1 MQARLLTTAP
11 EKAEADALILPI
23 FEGQMVLPSEAVALD
38 KKLKGAIAQ
47 LLKEREFRG
56 KFMELV
62 PVNNLTTLPSKWTVL
77 IGVGKPEH
85 LDMVRL
91 RNALQAAG
99 RILRKR
105 GHRRVA
111 VVLPKAVAATA
122 GAADV
127 ARAVTEGIGLS
138 NFDVGSLK
146 TRHEHALTHIDALS
160 IIGLDGD
167 TAASAAMKDAIV
179 LTEATNRIREWVNAP
194 ANAFTPAVF
203 VDKVREAVKGTG
215 LDLKVLEV
223 ADMRRLKMGAL
234 LAVARGSEE
243 PAKMIVLRYNASNA
257 RIAPKRGSRGA
268 AGPGRR
274 GGPMLALVGK
284 GITFDS
290 GGISIKPAQ
299 NMEMMKSDMGG
310 GAAVVGAM
318 LAIAE
323 LKPRIDVI
331 GVVPTTENMPS
342 GKAIKPGDVVT
353 GSGGKTIE
361 IINTDAEGRLILSDG
376 ITYAVKEGAT
386 HIVDIAT
393 LTGSIMRTLGP
404 LAIGA
409 FGNDPT
415 LMDLVRRAADL
426 AGERV
431 WELPTW
437 ADYDGLID
445 SEIADIK
452 NSTVPWAG
460 ATTAALFLREF
471 VEGRPW
477 VHLDIAGSAW
487 QAASELKTVPKGPTG
502 SGVRVMA
509 QLARLLAES

>member
-11 EKAEADALILPI
+11 EKAEADAVILPI
-23 FEGQMVLPSEAVALD
+23 FEGQSKLPPEAVTLD
-38 KKLKGAIAQ
+38 KKLKGAITQ
-47 LLKEREFRG
+47 LLADREFRG

-62 PVNNLTTLPSKWTVL
+62 PVHNLNTLPSKWTVL
-77 IGVGKPEH
+77 AGVGKPEE

-99 RILRKR
+99 RVLRKR

-111 VVLPKAVAATA
+111 VILPKGVAARGSAT
-122 GAADV
+122 DV

-146 TRHEHALTHIDALS
+146 TRHEDAVTQISALS
-160 IIGLDGD
+160 IVGLDGD
-167 TAASAAMKDAIV
+167 KAASAAVKDAIV
-179 LTEATNRIREWVNAP
+179 LADATNRIREWVNAP
-194 ANAFTPAVF
+194 ANAFTPTVF
-203 VDKVREAVKGTG
+203 VEKVKEAVKGTG

-223 ADMRRLKMGAL
+223 DDMRRLKMGAL
-234 LAVARGSEE
+234 LAVARGSDE
-243 PAKMIVLRYNASNA
+243 PAKMIVLRYS
-257 RIAPKRGSRGA
+257 G
-268 AGPGRR
+268 GRK

-323 LKPRIDVI
+323 LEPKINVI

-342 GKAIKPGDVVT
+342 GHAIKPGDVVT

-376 ITYAVKEGAT
+376 LTYAVKEGAT

-393 LTGSIMRTLGP
+393 LTGSIARTLGP

-409 FGNDPT
+409 FGNNPA

-426 AGERV
+426 AGERL
-431 WELPTW
+431 WELPLW
-437 ADYDGLID
+437 AEYNGLMD
-445 SEIADIK
+445 SQIADLK
-452 NSTVPWAG
+452 NASVPWAG
-460 ATTAALFLREF
+460 ATTAAIFLREF
-471 VEGRPW
+471 VDGKPW

-487 QAASELKTVPKGPTG
+487 QDSPELKSVPSGPTG

-509 QLARLLAES
+509 HLAELLAEH

>member
-23 FEGQMVLPSEAVALD
+23 FEGQSKLPPEAAALD
-38 KKLKGAIAQ
+38 KKLKGVIAQ
-47 LLKEREFRG
+47 LIADREFRG

-62 PVNNLTTLPSKWTVL
+62 PVHNLNAVPSKWTVL
-77 IGVGKPEH
+77 VGVGKSED

-99 RILRKR
+99 RVLRKR

-111 VVLPKAVAATA
+111 VILPKDVAARASTA
-122 GAADV
+122 DL

-138 NFDVGSLK
+138 NFDMGSLK
-146 TRHEHALTHIDALS
+146 TRHEHAVTQISALS
-160 IIGLDGD
+160 IVGLDGD
-167 TAASAAMKDAIV
+167 KTASAAVKDAIV
-179 LTEATNRIREWVNAP
+179 LADATNRIREWVNAP
-194 ANAFTPAVF
+194 ANAFTPTVF
-203 VDKVREAVKGTG
+203 VEKVKEAVKGTG

-223 ADMRRLKMGAL
+223 EDMRRLKMGAL
-234 LAVARGSEE
+234 LAVARGSDE
-243 PAKMIVLRYNASNA
+243 PAKMIVLRYT
-257 RIAPKRGSRGA
+257 G
-268 AGPGRR
+268 GRK

-290 GGISIKPAQ
+290 GGISLKPAQ

-318 LAIAE
+318 LAIAALE
-323 LKPRIDVI
+323 PTINVI

-342 GKAIKPGDVVT
+342 GHAIKPGDVVT

-376 ITYAVKEGAT
+376 LTYAVKEGAT

-404 LAIGA
+404 VAMGA

-415 LMDLVRRAADL
+415 LMDQVRRAADL
-426 AGERV
+426 AGERL
-431 WELPTW
+431 WELPLW
-437 ADYDGLID
+437 ADYDGLMD
-445 SEIADIK
+445 SQIADLK
-452 NSTVPWAG
+452 NVSVPWAG
-460 ATTAALFLREF
+460 ATTAAIFLREF
-471 VEGRPW
+471 VDGKPW

-487 QAASELKTVPKGPTG
+487 QDAPELKTVPSGPTG

-509 QLARLLAES
+509 HLAQLLAER

>member
-1 MQARLLTTAP
+1 MQARLLSTAP
-11 EKAEADALILPI
+11 EKVEADAVILPI
-23 FEGQMVLPSEAVALD
+23 FEGQSKLPPEATALD
-38 KKLKGAIAQ
+38 KKLKGAISQ
-47 LLKEREFRG
+47 LLIDHEFRG
-56 KFMELV
+56 KFMELL
-62 PVNNLTTLPSKWTVL
+62 PVHNLGNVSSKWTALVGL
-77 IGVGKPEH
+77 GKPEE
-85 LDMVRL
+85 LDLVRL

-99 RILRKR
+99 RVLRKR
-105 GHRRVA
+105 GHRRLA
-111 VVLPKAVAATA
+111 VILPKAVAVTA
-122 GAADV
+122 GAADM
-127 ARAVTEGIGLS
+127 ARAATEGIALS
-138 NFDVGSLK
+138 NFDTGSLK
-146 TRHEHALTHIDALS
+146 TRQEQAVTQIDALS
-160 IIGLDGD
+160 IIGLDGEK
-167 TAASAAMKDAIV
+167 SAAAAVRDGLV
-179 LTEATNRIREWVNAP
+179 LAEATNRIRGWVNAP
-194 ANAFTPAVF
+194 ANAFTPTVF
-203 VDKVREAVKGTG
+203 AEKVKQAVKGSG
-215 LDLKVLEV
+215 LDLKVLEMD
-223 ADMRRLKMGAL
+223 DMRRLKMGAL
-234 LAVARGSEE
+234 LAVARGSDE
-243 PAKMIVLRYNASNA
+243 PAKMIVLRYSGG
-257 RIAPKRGSRGA
+257 PK
-268 AGPGRR
+268 

-323 LKPRIDVI
+323 LKPKTNVI
-331 GVVPTTENMPS
+331 GIVPTTENMPS

-376 ITYAVKEGAT
+376 ITYAVNEGAT

-393 LTGSIMRTLGP
+393 LTGSIARTLGP

-409 FGNDPT
+409 FGNHPA
-415 LMDLVRRAADL
+415 LMDLVRRSADL
-426 AGERV
+426 AGERL

-452 NSTVPWAG
+452 NATVPWAG

-471 VEGRPW
+471 VDGRPW

-487 QAASELKTVPKGPTG
+487 QDASELKTVPKGPTG

-509 QLARLLAES
+509 HLAQLLADR

>member
-23 FEGQMVLPSEAVALD
+23 FEGQAKVPSEAVALD

-47 LLKEREFRG
+47 LLADREFRG

-62 PVNNLTTLPSKWTVL
+62 PVHNLGTVPSKWTVL
-77 IGVGKPEH
+77 VGVGKSAN

-99 RILRKR
+99 RVLRKR
-105 GHRRVA
+105 GHRRITVI
-111 VVLPKAVAATA
+111 LPKDVAARA
-122 GAADV
+122 SAADV

-146 TRHEHALTHIDALS
+146 TRHEHAVTQLSTLS
-160 IIGLDGD
+160 IVGLDGD
-167 TAASAAMKDAIV
+167 KAASTAVKDGLV
-179 LTEATNRIREWVNAP
+179 LADATNRIREWVNAP
-194 ANAFTPAVF
+194 ANTFTPTVF
-203 VDKVREAVKGTG
+203 VEKVKEAVKGTG

-223 ADMRRLKMGAL
+223 DDMRRLKMGAL
-234 LAVARGSEE
+234 LAVARGSDE
-243 PAKMIVLRYNASNA
+243 PAKMIVLRYTN
-257 RIAPKRGSRGA
+257 
-268 AGPGRR
+268 GRK
-274 GGPMLALVGK
+274 GGPVLALVGK

-299 NMEMMKSDMGG
+299 NMEKMKSDMGG

-323 LKPRIDVI
+323 LEPKINVI
-331 GVVPTTENMPS
+331 GIVPTTENMPS
-342 GKAIKPGDVVT
+342 GHAIKPGDVVT

-376 ITYAVKEGAT
+376 LTYAVKEGAT

-393 LTGSIMRTLGP
+393 LTGSISRTLGP
-404 LAIGA
+404 LGMGA
-409 FGNDPT
+409 FGNDSK
-415 LMDLVRRAADL
+415 LMDLVRHAADL
-426 AGERV
+426 AGERL
-431 WELPTW
+431 WELPLW
-437 ADYDGLID
+437 AEYNGLMD
-445 SEIADIK
+445 SQIADLK
-452 NSTVPWAG
+452 NSSVPWAG
-460 ATTAALFLREF
+460 ATTAAIFLREF
-471 VEGRPW
+471 VEGKPW

-487 QAASELKTVPKGPTG
+487 QDAPELKGVPLGPTG

-509 QLARLLAES
+509 HLAELLAER

>member
-1 MQARLLTTAP
+1 MQARLVNTAP
-11 EKAEADALILPI
+11 DRVTADALILPV
-23 FEGQMVLPSEAVALD
+23 FEGEKAVPTEAAALD
-38 KKLKGAIAQ
+38 RKLKGTIAE
-47 LLKEREFRG
+47 LLSGDGFKG

-62 PVNNLTTLPSKWTVL
+62 PVHNLTNVPSRWTVL
-77 IGVGKPEH
+77 VGVGKREH

-91 RNALQAAG
+91 RNVLQAAS
-99 RILRKR
+99 RSLRKR
-105 GHRRVA
+105 GNRTIA
-111 VVLPKAVAATA
+111 VVVPNGVARRGT
-122 GAADV
+122 GADV
-127 ARAVTEGIGLS
+127 ARAVTEGIGLG
-138 NFDVGSLK
+138 NFEAASLRTK
-146 TRHEHALTHIDALS
+146 PDGTAGRINELEILGLNEEKATVAAVKEAVALS
-160 IIGLDGD
+160 
-167 TAASAAMKDAIV
+167 
-179 LTEATNRIREWVNAP
+179 EATNRIREWVNLP
-194 ANAFTPAVF
+194 ANSFTPTVF
-203 VDKVREAVKGTG
+203 TEKVKEASKGTG
-215 LDLKVLEV
+215 LDLKILEMD
-223 ADMRRLKMGAL
+223 DMRRLKMGAL

-243 PAKMIVLRYNASNA
+243 PAKMIVLRYSGG
-257 RIAPKRGSRGA
+257 KK
-268 AGPGRR
+268 
-274 GGPMLALVGK
+274 GGPLLALVGK

-323 LKPRIDVI
+323 LKPKVNVI
-331 GVVPTTENMPS
+331 AVVPTTENMPS

-386 HIVDIAT
+386 HIIDIAT
-393 LTGSIMRTLGP
+393 LTGSISRTLGP
-404 LAIGA
+404 VAIGA
-409 FGNDPT
+409 FSNDPP
-415 LMDLVRRAADL
+415 LMELVREAGDL

-437 ADYDGLID
+437 ADYDGLIE

-487 QAASELKTVPKGPTG
+487 QEASELKTIPKGPTG
-502 SGVRVMA
+502 SGVRLMAHLA
-509 QLARLLAES
+509 QLLANR

>member
-1 MQARLLTTAP
+1 MQARLVNTSP
-11 EKAEADALILPI
+11 EKVEVDALIIPV
-23 FEGQMVLPSEAVALD
+23 FEGEKTVPAEAAALD
-38 KKLKGAIAQ
+38 KKLKGTIGE
-47 LLKEREFRG
+47 LLKGDGFKG

-62 PVNNLTTLPSKWTVL
+62 PVHNLTNAPSRWTVL
-77 IGVGKPEH
+77 AGVGKREH
-85 LDMVRL
+85 LDLVRL
-91 RNALQAAG
+91 RNVLQAAS
-99 RILRKR
+99 RTLRKR
-105 GHRRVA
+105 GNRSIA
-111 VVLPKAVAATA
+111 VVLPRAVV
-122 GAADV
+122 GEGSGADV
-127 ARAVTEGIGLS
+127 ARAVTEGIGLG
-138 NFDVGSLK
+138 NFEAASLR
-146 TRHEHALTHIDALS
+146 TRPDGTAGRINALE
-160 IIGLDGD
+160 IIGLNGD
-167 TAASAAMKDAIV
+167 KGAASAVRDA
-179 LTEATNRIREWVNAP
+179 LALSEATNRVREWVNLP
-194 ANAFTPAVF
+194 ANAFTPTVF
-203 VDKVREAVKGTG
+203 TEKVKEAIKGSG
-215 LDLKVLEV
+215 LDLKILEQD
-223 ADMRRLKMGAL
+223 DMRRLKMGAL

-243 PAKMIVLRYNASNA
+243 PAKMIVLRY
-257 RIAPKRGSRGA
+257 RGTK
-268 AGPGRR
+268 
-274 GGPMLALVGK
+274 GGPLLALVGK

-310 GAAVVGAM
+310 GAAVIGAM

-323 LKPRIDVI
+323 LKPKVNVI
-331 GVVPTTENMPS
+331 AVVPTTENMPS

-376 ITYAVKEGAT
+376 ITYALNEGAT

-393 LTGSIMRTLGP
+393 LTGSIGRTLGP

-409 FGNDPT
+409 FSNNPP
-415 LMDLVRRAADL
+415 LMNLVREAADL

-487 QAASELKTVPKGPTG
+487 QDASELKTVPKGPTG
-502 SGVRVMA
+502 SGVRLMAHLA
-509 QLARLLAES
+509 QLLANR

>member
-1 MQARLLTTAP
+1 MQARLLTTTA
-11 EKAEADALILPI
+11 EKTEADAILLPI
-23 FEGQMVLPSEAVALD
+23 VEGQSTVPPEAQALD

-47 LLKEREFRG
+47 LLKDREFRG
-56 KFMELV
+56 KFMELM
-62 PVNNLTTLPSKWTVL
+62 PVHNLNNLPSKWTVL
-77 IGVGKPEH
+77 VGLGKLEQ

-99 RILRKR
+99 RTMRKR
-105 GHRRVA
+105 GNRRIA
-111 VVLPKAVAATA
+111 IVLPKPVMARAS
-122 GAADV
+122 AADL
-127 ARAVTEGIGLS
+127 ARAATEGIGLS
-138 NFDVGSLK
+138 NFDIGSLK
-146 TRHEHALTHIDALS
+146 TRHEHAVTPIDSLS
-160 IIGLDGD
+160 IIGLDED
-167 TAASAAMKDAIV
+167 KAASAAVQDAIA
-179 LTEATNRIREWVNAP
+179 LTDATNRIREWVNAP
-194 ANAFTPAVF
+194 ANAFTPTVF
-203 VDKVREAVKGTG
+203 VDKVKEAVKGTG

-223 ADMRRLKMGAL
+223 DDMRRLKMGAL
-234 LAVARGSEE
+234 LAVARGSDE
-243 PAKMIVLRYNASNA
+243 PAKMMVLRYT
-257 RIAPKRGSRGA
+257 G
-268 AGPGRR
+268 GRK
-274 GGPMLALVGK
+274 GGPLLALVGK

-318 LAIAE
+318 LAIAA
-323 LKPRIDVI
+323 LKPKINVI

-353 GSGGKTIE
+353 GSGGRTIE

-404 LAIGA
+404 VAIGA
-409 FGNDPT
+409 FGNDPK

-487 QAASELKTVPKGPTG
+487 QDASELKTVPKGPTG

-509 QLARLLAES
+509 QLAGLLAES

>member
-23 FEGQMVLPSEAVALD
+23 FEGQAKLPPEAVALD

-47 LLKEREFRG
+47 LLTDQEFRG
-56 KFMELV
+56 RFMELV
-62 PVNNLTTLPSKWTVL
+62 PVHNLGNAPSKWTVL
-77 IGVGKPEH
+77 VGLGKPAE
-85 LDMVRL
+85 LDLVRL
-91 RNALQAAG
+91 RNVLQAAG
-99 RILRKR
+99 RVLRKR

-111 VVLPKAVAATA
+111 VILPKAVADTA
-122 GAADV
+122 GGDDM
-127 ARAVTEGIGLS
+127 ARAATEGIALS
-138 NFDVGSLK
+138 NFDTGSLK
-146 TRHEHALTHIDALS
+146 TRHEQAVTQIDALS

-167 TAASAAMKDAIV
+167 KSAAAAMKDGLV
-179 LTEATNRIREWVNAP
+179 LAEATNRIRGWVNAP
-194 ANAFTPAVF
+194 ANAFTPTVF
-203 VDKVREAVKGTG
+203 VEKVKDAVKGTG

-223 ADMRRLKMGAL
+223 DDMRRLKMGAL
-234 LAVARGSEE
+234 LAVARGSDE
-243 PAKMIVLRYNASNA
+243 PAKMIVLRYS
-257 RIAPKRGSRGA
+257 
-268 AGPGRR
+268 AGRK

-318 LAIAE
+318 LAIGE
-323 LKPRIDVI
+323 LKPKINVI
-331 GVVPTTENMPS
+331 GIVPTTENMPS

-376 ITYAVKEGAT
+376 ITYAVNEGAT

-393 LTGSIMRTLGP
+393 LTGSIARTLGP

-409 FGNDPT
+409 FGNNPP
-415 LMDLVRRAADL
+415 LMDLVRRSADL
-426 AGERV
+426 AGERL

-452 NSTVPWAG
+452 NATVPWAG

-471 VEGRPW
+471 VDGRPW

-487 QAASELKTVPKGPTG
+487 QDASELKTVPKGPTG
-502 SGVRVMA
+502 SGVRVLAHLA
-509 QLARLLAES
+509 QLLADR

>member
-1 MQARLLTTAP
+1 MQARLLTAAP

-23 FEGQMVLPSEAVALD
+23 FEGQSKVPPEAVALD

-47 LLKEREFRG
+47 LLTDKEFRG
-56 KFMELV
+56 RFMELV
-62 PVNNLTTLPSKWTVL
+62 PVHNLGNAPSKWTVL
-77 IGVGKPEH
+77 VGLGKPAE
-85 LDMVRL
+85 LDLVRL

-99 RILRKR
+99 RVLRKR

-111 VVLPKAVAATA
+111 VLLPKGVADTA
-122 GAADV
+122 GAADM
-127 ARAVTEGIGLS
+127 ARAATEGIALS

-146 TRHEHALTHIDALS
+146 TRHEHAVTQIDALG

-167 TAASAAMKDAIV
+167 KSAAAAVKDGLV
-179 LTEATNRIREWVNAP
+179 LAEATNRIRGWVNAP
-194 ANAFTPAVF
+194 ANAFTPTVF
-203 VDKVREAVKGTG
+203 VEKVKEVVKGTG

-223 ADMRRLKMGAL
+223 DDMRRLKMGAL
-234 LAVARGSEE
+234 LAVARGSDE
-243 PAKMIVLRYNASNA
+243 PAKMIVLRYS
-257 RIAPKRGSRGA
+257 
-268 AGPGRR
+268 AGRK

-323 LKPRIDVI
+323 LKPKINVI
-331 GVVPTTENMPS
+331 GIVPTTENMPS

-376 ITYAVKEGAT
+376 ITYAVNEGAT

-393 LTGSIMRTLGP
+393 LTGSIARTLGP

-409 FGNDPT
+409 FGNNPP

-426 AGERV
+426 AGERL

-471 VEGRPW
+471 VDGRPW

-487 QAASELKTVPKGPTG
+487 QDASELKTVPKGPTG

-509 QLARLLAES
+509 HLAQLLADR

>member
-23 FEGQMVLPSEAVALD
+23 FGGQSKLPPEAANLD
-38 KKLKGAIAQ
+38 KKLKGAITQ
-47 LLKEREFRG
+47 LLADREFRG

-62 PVNNLTTLPSKWTVL
+62 PVHNLNTLPSKWTVL
-77 IGVGKPEH
+77 VGLGKSDE

-99 RILRKR
+99 RVLRKR
-105 GHRRVA
+105 GHRRVT
-111 VVLPKAVAATA
+111 VVLPKDVAARA
-122 GAADV
+122 SAADV

-146 TRHEHALTHIDALS
+146 TRHEHAVTQISALN
-160 IIGLDGD
+160 IVGLDGD
-167 TAASAAMKDAIV
+167 KAAAAAVKDAIV
-179 LTEATNRIREWVNAP
+179 LADATNRIREWVNAP
-194 ANAFTPAVF
+194 ANTFTPTVF
-203 VDKVREAVKGTG
+203 VEKVKEAVKGTG
-215 LDLKVLEV
+215 LDLKVLEID
-223 ADMRRLKMGAL
+223 DMRRLKMGAL
-234 LAVARGSEE
+234 LAVARGSDE
-243 PAKMIVLRYNASNA
+243 PAKMIVLRY
-257 RIAPKRGSRGA
+257 
-268 AGPGRR
+268 AGGRK

-323 LKPRIDVI
+323 LEPKINVI
-331 GVVPTTENMPS
+331 GIVPTTENMPS
-342 GKAIKPGDVVT
+342 GHAIKPGDVVT

-393 LTGSIMRTLGP
+393 LTGSIGRTLGP

-409 FGNDPT
+409 FSNDPT
-415 LMDLVRRAADL
+415 LMDQVRRAADL
-426 AGERV
+426 AGERL
-431 WELPTW
+431 WELPLW
-437 ADYDGLID
+437 ADYDGLMD
-445 SEIADIK
+445 SQIADLK
-452 NSTVPWAG
+452 NSSVPWAG
-460 ATTAALFLREF
+460 ATTAAIFLREF
-471 VEGRPW
+471 VDGRPW

-487 QAASELKTVPKGPTG
+487 QDAPELKTVPPGPTG

-509 QLARLLAES
+509 HLAELLAER

>member
-23 FEGQMVLPSEAVALD
+23 FEGQSKLPPEAVSLD
-38 KKLKGAIAQ
+38 KKLKGAISQ
-47 LLKEREFRG
+47 LLADREFRG

-62 PVNNLTTLPSKWTVL
+62 PVHNLNTVPSKWTVL
-77 IGVGKPEH
+77 VGVGKSEQ

-99 RILRKR
+99 RVLRKR
-105 GHRRVA
+105 GHRRIA
-111 VVLPKAVAATA
+111 VILPKDVAARA
-122 GAADV
+122 SAADV

-146 TRHEHALTHIDALS
+146 TRHEDAVTQISALNIV
-160 IIGLDGD
+160 GLDGD
-167 TAASAAMKDAIV
+167 KAAAAAVKDAVV
-179 LTEATNRIREWVNAP
+179 LADATNRIREWVNAP
-194 ANAFTPAVF
+194 ANAFTPSVF
-203 VDKVREAVKGTG
+203 VEKVKEAVKGTG

-223 ADMRRLKMGAL
+223 DDMRRLKMGAL
-234 LAVARGSEE
+234 LAVARGSDE
-243 PAKMIVLRYNASNA
+243 PAKMIVIRYNASNA
-257 RIAPKRGSRGA
+257 RIALKRGSRGP
-268 AGPGRR
+268 AGPV
-274 GGPMLALVGK
+274 LALVGK

-323 LKPRIDVI
+323 LEPKINVI
-331 GVVPTTENMPS
+331 GIVPTTENMPS
-342 GKAIKPGDVVT
+342 GHAIKPGDVVT

-415 LMDLVRRAADL
+415 LMDQMRRAADL
-426 AGERV
+426 AGERL
-431 WELPTW
+431 WELPLW
-437 ADYDGLID
+437 ADYDGLMD
-445 SEIADIK
+445 SQIADLK
-452 NSTVPWAG
+452 NSSVPWAG
-460 ATTAALFLREF
+460 ATTAAIFLREF
-471 VEGRPW
+471 VDGRPW

-487 QAASELKTVPKGPTG
+487 QDAAELKTVPRGPTG

-509 QLARLLAES
+509 HLAELLAER

>member
-1 MQARLLTTAP
+1 
-11 EKAEADALILPI
+11 
-23 FEGQMVLPSEAVALD
+23 
-38 KKLKGAIAQ
+38 
-47 LLKEREFRG
+47 
-56 KFMELV
+56 MELV
-62 PVNNLTTLPSKWTVL
+62 PVHNLNTLPSKWTVL
-77 IGVGKPEH
+77 VGVGKAQE

-91 RNALQAAG
+91 RNALQSAG
-99 RILRKR
+99 RVLRKR
-105 GHRRVA
+105 GHRRVT
-111 VVLPKAVAATA
+111 VLIPKGVAARA
-122 GAADV
+122 GAADL

-146 TRHEHALTHIDALS
+146 TRHEQAVTQISTLS
-160 IIGLDGD
+160 IVGLDGD
-167 TAASAAMKDAIV
+167 KAASAAVKDAVV
-179 LTEATNRIREWVNAP
+179 LADATNRIREWVNAP
-194 ANAFTPAVF
+194 ANTFTPTVF
-203 VDKVREAVKGTG
+203 ADKVKEAVKGTG

-223 ADMRRLKMGAL
+223 DDMRRLKMGAL
-234 LAVARGSEE
+234 LAVARGSDE
-243 PAKMIVLRYNASNA
+243 PAKMIVLRYS
-257 RIAPKRGSRGA
+257 G
-268 AGPGRR
+268 GRK

-323 LKPRIDVI
+323 LEPKINVI

-342 GKAIKPGDVVT
+342 GHAIKPGDVVT

-409 FGNDPT
+409 FGNDPA
-415 LMDLVRRAADL
+415 LMDQVRRAADL

-487 QAASELKTVPKGPTG
+487 QDASELKTVPKGPTG

-509 QLARLLAES
+509 HLAELLAER

>member
-1 MQARLLTTAP
+1 MQARLLSTAV
-11 EKAEADALILPI
+11 EKAEADAVIVPI
-23 FEGQMVLPSEAVALD
+23 FEGQTTVPTEAQALD

-47 LLKEREFRG
+47 LLKDREFRG

-62 PVNNLTTLPSKWTVL
+62 PVHNLNNVASKWTVL
-77 IGVGKPEH
+77 VGVGKPEQ

-91 RNALQAAG
+91 RNVLQAAG
-99 RILRKR
+99 RVLRKR
-105 GHRRVA
+105 GHQRVA
-111 VVLPKAVAATA
+111 IVLPKAV
-122 GAADV
+122 V
-127 ARAVTEGIGLS
+127 ARASAADLARAATEGIGLS

-146 TRHEHALTHIDALS
+146 TRHEHAVTHIESLS

-167 TAASAAMKDAIV
+167 RSATEALKDGVA
-179 LTEATNRIREWVNAP
+179 LSDATNRIRDWVNAP

-203 VDKVREAVKGTG
+203 ADKVKESVRGTG
-215 LDLKVLEV
+215 LDLKVLDV
-223 ADMRRLKMGAL
+223 DDMRRLKMGAL
-234 LAVARGSEE
+234 LAVARGSDE
-243 PAKMIVLRYNASNA
+243 PAKMIVLRYTGGKKS
-257 RIAPKRGSRGA
+257 
-268 AGPGRR
+268 GPT
-274 GGPMLALVGK
+274 LALVGK

-323 LKPRIDVI
+323 LKPKINVI
-331 GVVPTTENMPS
+331 GIVPTTENMPS

-376 ITYAVKEGAT
+376 ITYAVNEGAT

-404 LAIGA
+404 LAMGA
-409 FGNDPT
+409 FGNDPK

-437 ADYDGLID
+437 ADYDGLIE

-471 VEGRPW
+471 VDGRPW

-487 QAASELKTVPKGPTG
+487 QDASELRSVPKGPTG
-502 SGVRVMA
+502 SGVRLMA
-509 QLARLLAES
+509 HLAELLADQ

>member
-23 FEGQMVLPSEAVALD
+23 FEGQSKLPPEAESLD
-38 KKLKGAIAQ
+38 KKLKGAISQ
-47 LLKEREFRG
+47 LLADREFRG

-62 PVNNLTTLPSKWTVL
+62 PVHNLNTVPSKWTVL
-77 IGVGKPEH
+77 VGVGKSEQ

-99 RILRKR
+99 RVLRKR
-105 GHRRVA
+105 GHRRIA
-111 VVLPKAVAATA
+111 VILPKDVAARA
-122 GAADV
+122 SAADM

-146 TRHEHALTHIDALS
+146 TRHEDAVTQISALNIV
-160 IIGLDGD
+160 GLDGD
-167 TAASAAMKDAIV
+167 KAAAAAVKDAVV
-179 LTEATNRIREWVNAP
+179 LADATNRIREWVNAP
-194 ANAFTPAVF
+194 ANAFTPSVF
-203 VDKVREAVKGTG
+203 VEKVKEAVKGTG

-223 ADMRRLKMGAL
+223 DDMRRLKMGAL
-234 LAVARGSEE
+234 LAVARGSDE
-243 PAKMIVLRYNASNA
+243 PAKMIVIRYNASNA
-257 RIAPKRGSRGA
+257 RIALKRGSRGP
-268 AGPGRR
+268 AGPV
-274 GGPMLALVGK
+274 LALVGK

-323 LKPRIDVI
+323 LEPKINVI
-331 GVVPTTENMPS
+331 GIVPTTENMPS
-342 GKAIKPGDVVT
+342 GHAIKPGDVVT
-353 GSGGKTIE
+353 GAGGKTIE

-415 LMDLVRRAADL
+415 LMDQMRRAADL
-426 AGERV
+426 AGERL
-431 WELPTW
+431 WELPLW
-437 ADYDGLID
+437 ADYDGLMD
-445 SEIADIK
+445 SQIADLK
-452 NSTVPWAG
+452 NSSVPWAG
-460 ATTAALFLREF
+460 ATTAAIFLREF
-471 VEGRPW
+471 VDGRPW

-487 QAASELKTVPKGPTG
+487 QDAAELKTVPRGPTG

-509 QLARLLAES
+509 HLAELLAER

>member
-11 EKAEADALILPI
+11 EKADADALILPM
-23 FEGQMVLPSEAVALD
+23 FQGQAKLPPEAVALD
-38 KKLKGAIAQ
+38 KKLKGAITQ
-47 LLKEREFRG
+47 LLADGEFRG

-62 PVNNLTTLPSKWTVL
+62 PVHNLNTLPSKWTVL
-77 IGVGKPEH
+77 VGVGKAED

-99 RILRKR
+99 RVLRKR
-105 GHRRVA
+105 GHRRIT
-111 VVLPKAVAATA
+111 VVLPKDVAARA
-122 GAADV
+122 SIADV

-146 TRHEHALTHIDALS
+146 TRHEHAVTQIGALG
-160 IIGLDGD
+160 IVGLDGD
-167 TAASAAMKDAIV
+167 KAASAAVKDAVV
-179 LTEATNRIREWVNAP
+179 LADATNRIREWVNAP
-194 ANAFTPAVF
+194 ANAFTPTVF
-203 VDKVREAVKGTG
+203 VEKVKEAVKGTG

-223 ADMRRLKMGAL
+223 DDMRRLKLGAL
-234 LAVARGSEE
+234 LAVARGSDE
-243 PAKMIVLRYNASNA
+243 PAKMMVLRYN
-257 RIAPKRGSRGA
+257 G
-268 AGPGRR
+268 GRK

-318 LAIAE
+318 LAIAALE
-323 LKPRIDVI
+323 PKINVI

-342 GKAIKPGDVVT
+342 GHAIKPGDVVT

-409 FGNDPT
+409 FGNDPR

-487 QAASELKTVPKGPTG
+487 QDTSELKTVPRGPTG
-502 SGVRVMA
+502 SGVRLMA
-509 QLARLLAES
+509 QLARLLGES

>member
-1 MQARLLTTAP
+1 MKARLVQTAA
-11 EKAEADALILPI
+11 ETVEADALILPI
-23 FEGQMVLPSEAVALD
+23 LEGQTQLPKEAVALD
-38 KKLKGAIAQ
+38 KKLKGAIEQ
-47 LLKEREFRG
+47 LLKDREFRG

-62 PVNNLTTLPSKWTVL
+62 PIHNLNTLPSRWTVL
-77 IGVGKPEH
+77 VGVGRVEQ

-99 RILRKR
+99 RTLRRR
-105 GHRRVA
+105 GHRRLA
-111 VVLPKAVAATA
+111 LVLPKEVAA
-122 GAADV
+122 
-127 ARAVTEGIGLS
+127 RAGLS
-138 NFDVGSLK
+138 NFDAGSLK
-146 TRHEHALTHIDALS
+146 TRHDNAVAPVESLTIL
-160 IIGLDGD
+160 GLDGD
-167 TAASAAMKDAIV
+167 RAASAAVKDAIV
-179 LTEATNRIREWVNAP
+179 LTEATNRIREWVNTP
-194 ANAFTPAVF
+194 ANAFTPSMFA
-203 VDKVREAVKGTG
+203 DKVKEATRATG
-215 LDLKVLEV
+215 LDAKVLDMD
-223 ADMRRLKMGAL
+223 DMRRLKMGAL
-234 LAVARGSEE
+234 LAVARGSDE
-243 PAKMIVLRYNASNA
+243 PAKMIILRY
-257 RIAPKRGSRGA
+257 
-268 AGPGRR
+268 AGGRK
-274 GGPMLALVGK
+274 GGPTLALVGK

-290 GGISIKPAQ
+290 GGISIKPSL
-299 NMEMMKSDMGG
+299 NMEKMKSDMGG

-323 LKPRIDVI
+323 LKPKINVI
-331 GVVPTTENMPS
+331 GIVPTTENMPS

-361 IINTDAEGRLILSDG
+361 IINTDAEGRLVLSDG
-376 ITYAVKEGAT
+376 ITYAVNEGAT

-393 LTGSIMRTLGP
+393 LTGSIARTLGP

-409 FGNDPT
+409 FGNDPA

-437 ADYDGLID
+437 ADYDGLIE

-471 VEGRPW
+471 VDGRPW

-487 QAASELKTVPKGPTG
+487 QDAPELRTVPKGPTG

-509 QLARLLAES
+509 HLAQLLADR

>member
-1 MQARLLTTAP
+1 MQARLLNTAP

-23 FEGQMVLPSEAVALD
+23 FEGQSTVPAEAVTLD
-38 KKLKGAIAQ
+38 KKLKGAITQ
-47 LLKEREFRG
+47 LLADREFRG
-56 KFMELV
+56 RFMELV
-62 PVNNLTTLPSKWTVL
+62 PVHNLGSAPSKWTVL
-77 IGVGKPEH
+77 VGLGKPTE
-85 LDMVRL
+85 LDLVRL

-99 RILRKR
+99 RVLRKR
-105 GHRRVA
+105 GHRRVTLL
-111 VVLPKAVAATA
+111 LPKALAATA
-122 GAADV
+122 GAADM
-127 ARAVTEGIGLS
+127 ARAATEGIGLS
-138 NFDVGSLK
+138 NFDPGSLK
-146 TRHEHALTHIDALS
+146 TRHEQAVTQIDALS
-160 IIGLDGD
+160 IIGLNGEK
-167 TAASAAMKDAIV
+167 TAAAAVKDGLV
-179 LTEATNRIREWVNAP
+179 LAEATNRIRGWVNAP
-194 ANAFTPAVF
+194 ANAFTPTVF
-203 VDKVREAVKGTG
+203 VEKVREAVKGTG

-234 LAVARGSEE
+234 LAVARGSDE
-243 PAKMIVLRYNASNA
+243 PAKMIVLRY
-257 RIAPKRGSRGA
+257 GG
-268 AGPGRR
+268 GRK
-274 GGPMLALVGK
+274 GGPVLALVGK

-318 LAIAE
+318 LAIAQ
-323 LKPRIDVI
+323 LKPKTTVI
-331 GVVPTTENMPS
+331 GIVPTTENMPS

-376 ITYAVKEGAT
+376 ITYAVNEGAT

-393 LTGSIMRTLGP
+393 LTGSIARTLGP

-409 FGNDPT
+409 FGNDPP
-415 LMDLVRRAADL
+415 LMDLVRRSADL
-426 AGERV
+426 AGERL

-452 NSTVPWAG
+452 NATVPWAG

-471 VEGRPW
+471 VDGRPW

-487 QAASELKTVPKGPTG
+487 QDASELKTVPKGPTG

-509 QLARLLAES
+509 HLAQLLADQ

>member
-11 EKAEADALILPI
+11 EKAGADALILPI
-23 FEGQMVLPSEAVALD
+23 FEGQSTLPPEAAALD
-38 KKLKGAIAQ
+38 KKLKGAITQ
-47 LLKEREFRG
+47 LLADREFRG

-62 PVNNLTTLPSKWTVL
+62 PVHNLNTLPSKWTVL
-77 IGVGKPEH
+77 VGVGKAQE

-91 RNALQAAG
+91 RNVLQSAG
-99 RILRKR
+99 RVLRKR
-105 GHRRVA
+105 GHRRVT
-111 VVLPKAVAATA
+111 VLLPKDVAARA

-146 TRHEHALTHIDALS
+146 TRHEQAVTQISTLS
-160 IIGLDGD
+160 IVGLDGD
-167 TAASAAMKDAIV
+167 KAAAAAVKDAVV
-179 LTEATNRIREWVNAP
+179 LADATNRIREWVNAP
-194 ANAFTPAVF
+194 ANAFTPTVF
-203 VDKVREAVKGTG
+203 VDKVKEAAKGTG

-223 ADMRRLKMGAL
+223 GDMRRLKMGAL
-234 LAVARGSEE
+234 LAVARGSDE
-243 PAKMIVLRYNASNA
+243 PAKMIVIRYGGGRKS
-257 RIAPKRGSRGA
+257 
-268 AGPGRR
+268 GPT
-274 GGPMLALVGK
+274 LTLVGK

-318 LAIAE
+318 LAIAQ
-323 LKPRIDVI
+323 LKPKINVI
-331 GVVPTTENMPS
+331 GIVPTTENMPS

-376 ITYAVKEGAT
+376 ITYAVNEGAT
-386 HIVDIAT
+386 QIVDIAT

-404 LAIGA
+404 VAMGA
-409 FGNDPT
+409 FSNDPK

-431 WELPTW
+431 WELPLW
-437 ADYDGLID
+437 ADYDGLMD
-445 SEIADIK
+445 SQVADLK
-452 NSTVPWAG
+452 NASVPWAG
-460 ATTAALFLREF
+460 ATTAAVFLREF

-487 QAASELKTVPKGPTG
+487 QDAGELKTIPRGPTG
-502 SGVRVMA
+502 SGVR
-509 QLARLLAES
+509 LLAHLAGLLADN

>member
-1 MQARLLTTAP
+1 MQARLLTTAA
-11 EKAEADALILPI
+11 EKADADAVILPI
-23 FEGQMVLPSEAVALD
+23 IEGQLKPPPEAVALD
-38 KKLKGAIAQ
+38 KKLKGAITQ
-47 LLKEREFRG
+47 LLADREFRG

-62 PVNNLTTLPSKWTVL
+62 PVHNLNSLPSKWTVL
-77 IGVGKPEH
+77 VGVGKSEN

-91 RNALQAAG
+91 RNALQSAG
-99 RILRKR
+99 RVLRKR

-111 VVLPKAVAATA
+111 VILTKEVAAKSSA
-122 GAADV
+122 SDL

-146 TRHEHALTHIDALS
+146 TRHEHAVTQIGTLS
-160 IIGLDGD
+160 IVGLDGD
-167 TAASAAMKDAIV
+167 KAASASVKDAVV
-179 LTEATNRIREWVNAP
+179 LADATNRVREWVNAP
-194 ANAFTPAVF
+194 ANAFTPTVF
-203 VDKVREAVKGTG
+203 VEKVKEATKGTG
-215 LDLKVLEV
+215 LELKVLE
-223 ADMRRLKMGAL
+223 ADDMRRLKMGAL
-234 LAVARGSEE
+234 LAVARGSDE
-243 PAKMIVLRYNASNA
+243 PAKMIVLRYS
-257 RIAPKRGSRGA
+257 G
-268 AGPGRR
+268 GRK

-310 GAAVVGAM
+310 GAAVVGAL

-323 LKPRIDVI
+323 LKPKINVI

-342 GKAIKPGDVVT
+342 GHAIKPGDVVT

-376 ITYAVKEGAT
+376 LTYAVKEGAT

-404 LAIGA
+404 LGIGA
-409 FGNDPT
+409 FSNNPT
-415 LMDLVRRAADL
+415 LMEQVRRAAEL
-426 AGERV
+426 AGERL
-431 WELPTW
+431 WELPLW
-437 ADYDGLID
+437 AEYDGLMD
-445 SEIADIK
+445 SQIADLK
-452 NSTVPWAG
+452 NVSVPWAG
-460 ATTAALFLREF
+460 ATTAAIFLREF
-471 VEGRPW
+471 VDGKPW

-487 QAASELKTVPKGPTG
+487 QDAPELKSVPAGPTG

-509 QLARLLAES
+509 HLAELLAER

>member
-23 FEGQMVLPSEAVALD
+23 FEGQAKLPPEAVALD

-47 LLKEREFRG
+47 LLTDQEFRG
-56 KFMELV
+56 RFMELV
-62 PVNNLTTLPSKWTVL
+62 PVHNLGNAPSKWTVL
-77 IGVGKPEH
+77 VGLGKPAE
-85 LDMVRL
+85 LDLVRL
-91 RNALQAAG
+91 RNVLQAAG
-99 RILRKR
+99 RVLRKR

-111 VVLPKAVAATA
+111 VILPKAVADTA
-122 GAADV
+122 GGADL
-127 ARAVTEGIGLS
+127 ARAATEGIALS

-146 TRHEHALTHIDALS
+146 TRNEQAVTQIDALS

-167 TAASAAMKDAIV
+167 KSASAAVKDGLV
-179 LTEATNRIREWVNAP
+179 LADATNRIRGWVNAP
-194 ANAFTPAVF
+194 ANAFTPTVF
-203 VDKVREAVKGTG
+203 VEKVKEAVKGTG
-215 LDLKVLEV
+215 LELKVLEV
-223 ADMRRLKMGAL
+223 DDMRRLKMGAL
-234 LAVARGSEE
+234 LAVARGSDE
-243 PAKMIVLRYNASNA
+243 PAKMIILRYS
-257 RIAPKRGSRGA
+257 
-268 AGPGRR
+268 AGRK

-323 LKPRIDVI
+323 LKPKINVI
-331 GVVPTTENMPS
+331 GIVPTTENMPS

-376 ITYAVKEGAT
+376 ITYAVNEGAT

-393 LTGSIMRTLGP
+393 LTGSIARTLGP

-409 FGNDPT
+409 FGNNPP

-426 AGERV
+426 AGERL

-452 NSTVPWAG
+452 NATVPWAG

-471 VEGRPW
+471 VDGRPW

-487 QAASELKTVPKGPTG
+487 QDASELKTVPKGPTG
-502 SGVRVMA
+502 SGVRVLAHLA
-509 QLARLLAES
+509 QLLADR

>member
-1 MQARLLTTAP
+1 
-11 EKAEADALILPI
+11 
-23 FEGQMVLPSEAVALD
+23 
-38 KKLKGAIAQ
+38 
-47 LLKEREFRG
+47 
-56 KFMELV
+56 
-62 PVNNLTTLPSKWTVL
+62 
-77 IGVGKPEH
+77 
-85 LDMVRL
+85 VRL
-91 RNALQAAG
+91 RNSLQAAG
-99 RILRKR
+99 RVLRKR

-111 VVLPKAVAATA
+111 VILPKAVAANA
-122 GAADV
+122 GAADM

-138 NFDVGSLK
+138 NFEAGSLK
-146 TRHEHALTHIDALS
+146 TRQEQAVTQIDELS
-160 IIGLDGD
+160 IVGLDGEK
-167 TAASAAMKDAIV
+167 SAAAAVKDGLV
-179 LTEATNRIREWVNAP
+179 LAEATNRIRGWVNAP
-194 ANAFTPAVF
+194 ANAFTPTVF
-203 VDKVREAVKGTG
+203 VENVKQAVRGTG

-223 ADMRRLKMGAL
+223 DDMRRLKMGAL
-234 LAVARGSEE
+234 LAVARGSDE
-243 PAKMIVLRYNASNA
+243 PAKMMVLRHS
-257 RIAPKRGSRGA
+257 S
-268 AGPGRR
+268 GRK
-274 GGPMLALVGK
+274 GGPVLALVGK

-323 LKPRIDVI
+323 LKPKINVI
-331 GVVPTTENMPS
+331 GIVPTTENMPS

-376 ITYAVKEGAT
+376 ITYAVNEGAT

-393 LTGSIMRTLGP
+393 LTGSIARTLGP

-409 FGNDPT
+409 FGNNRA
-415 LMDLVRRAADL
+415 LMDLVRRAGDL
-426 AGERV
+426 AGERL

-471 VEGRPW
+471 VDGRPW

-487 QAASELKTVPKGPTG
+487 QNASELNTVPKGPTG

-509 QLARLLAES
+509 HLAQLLADQ

>member
-1 MQARLLTTAP
+1 MQARLLTTAA

-23 FEGQMVLPSEAVALD
+23 FEGQPKLPPEAAALD
-38 KKLKGAIAQ
+38 KKLKGAITQ
-47 LLKEREFRG
+47 LLADREFRG

-62 PVNNLTTLPSKWTVL
+62 PVHNLNSVPSKWTVL
-77 IGVGKPEH
+77 VGVGKAQD

-91 RNALQAAG
+91 RNALQSAG
-99 RILRKR
+99 RVLRKR
-105 GHRRVA
+105 GHRRLTVL
-111 VVLPKAVAATA
+111 LPKDVAARA
-122 GAADV
+122 SAADV

-146 TRHEHALTHIDALS
+146 TRHEQAVTLISTLS
-160 IIGLDGD
+160 IVGLDGD
-167 TAASAAMKDAIV
+167 KAASAAVKDAVV
-179 LTEATNRIREWVNAP
+179 LADATNHIREWVNAP
-194 ANAFTPAVF
+194 ANAFTPTVF
-203 VDKVREAVKGTG
+203 VEKVKEAVKGKG

-223 ADMRRLKMGAL
+223 DDMRRLKMGAL
-234 LAVARGSEE
+234 LAVARGSDE
-243 PAKMIVLRYNASNA
+243 PAKMIVLRYS
-257 RIAPKRGSRGA
+257 G
-268 AGPGRR
+268 GRK

-323 LKPRIDVI
+323 LEPKINVI

-342 GKAIKPGDVVT
+342 GHAIKPGDVVT

-376 ITYAVKEGAT
+376 ITYAVKEGAS

-409 FGNDPT
+409 FGNDPA
-415 LMDLVRRAADL
+415 LMDQVRRAADL

-437 ADYDGLID
+437 ADYDGLIE

-487 QAASELKTVPKGPTG
+487 QDASELKTVPKGPTG

>member
-11 EKAEADALILPI
+11 EKAEADAIILPI
-23 FEGQMVLPSEAVALD
+23 FEGQSTVPAEAAALD

-47 LLKEREFRG
+47 LLADQEFRG

-62 PVNNLTTLPSKWTVL
+62 PVHNLGNAPSKWTVL
-77 IGVGKPEH
+77 VGLGKPAE
-85 LDMVRL
+85 LDLVRL

-99 RILRKR
+99 RVLRKR

-111 VVLPKAVAATA
+111 VILPKAVAASASTT
-122 GAADV
+122 DI
-127 ARAVTEGIGLS
+127 ARATTEGIGLS
-138 NFDVGSLK
+138 NFDTGALK
-146 TRHEHALTHIDALS
+146 TRHENAITQIDALS
-160 IIGLDGD
+160 IIGLDGEK
-167 TAASAAMKDAIV
+167 SAAAAVKDGVV
-179 LTEATNRIREWVNAP
+179 LADATNRIRAWVNAP
-194 ANAFTPAVF
+194 ANTFTPTVF
-203 VDKVREAVKGTG
+203 VEKVKEAVKGTG
-215 LDLKVLEV
+215 LDVNVLEV
-223 ADMRRLKMGAL
+223 DDMRRLKMGAL
-234 LAVARGSEE
+234 LAVARGSDE
-243 PAKMIVLRYNASNA
+243 PAKMIVLRYS
-257 RIAPKRGSRGA
+257 G
-268 AGPGRR
+268 GRK
-274 GGPMLALVGK
+274 GGPTLALVGK

-299 NMEMMKSDMGG
+299 NMEKMKSDMGG

-323 LKPRIDVI
+323 LKPRINVI
-331 GVVPTTENMPS
+331 GIVPTTENMPS

-393 LTGSIMRTLGP
+393 LTGSIARTLGP

-409 FGNDPT
+409 FGNNRA
-415 LMDLVRRAADL
+415 LMDLVRRSADL
-426 AGERV
+426 AGERL

-437 ADYDGLID
+437 PDYDGLID

-471 VEGRPW
+471 VDGRPW

-487 QAASELKTVPKGPTG
+487 QDASELKTVPKGPTG

-509 QLARLLAES
+509 HLAQLLADQ

>member
-23 FEGQMVLPSEAVALD
+23 FEGQAKVPSEAVALD

-47 LLKEREFRG
+47 LLADREFRG

-62 PVNNLTTLPSKWTVL
+62 PVHNLGTVPSKWTVL
-77 IGVGKPEH
+77 VGVGKSENF
-85 LDMVRL
+85 DMVRL

-99 RILRKR
+99 RVLRKR
-105 GHRRVA
+105 GHRRITVI
-111 VVLPKAVAATA
+111 LPKDVAARA
-122 GAADV
+122 SAADV

-146 TRHEHALTHIDALS
+146 TRHEHAVTQLSTLS
-160 IIGLDGD
+160 IVGLDGD
-167 TAASAAMKDAIV
+167 KAASAAVKDGLV
-179 LTEATNRIREWVNAP
+179 LADATNRIREWVNAP
-194 ANAFTPAVF
+194 ANTFTPTVF
-203 VDKVREAVKGTG
+203 VEKVKEAVKGTG

-223 ADMRRLKMGAL
+223 DDMRRLKMGAL
-234 LAVARGSEE
+234 LAVARGSDE
-243 PAKMIVLRYNASNA
+243 PAKMIVLRYTN
-257 RIAPKRGSRGA
+257 
-268 AGPGRR
+268 GRK
-274 GGPMLALVGK
+274 GGPVLALVGK

-299 NMEMMKSDMGG
+299 NMEKMKSDMGG

-323 LKPRIDVI
+323 LEPKIDVI
-331 GVVPTTENMPS
+331 GIVPTTENMPS
-342 GKAIKPGDVVT
+342 GHAIKPGDVVT

-376 ITYAVKEGAT
+376 LTYAVKEGAT

-393 LTGSIMRTLGP
+393 LTGSIARTLGP
-404 LAIGA
+404 LGIGA
-409 FGNDPT
+409 FGNDPK
-415 LMDLVRRAADL
+415 LMDSVRHAADL
-426 AGERV
+426 AGERL
-431 WELPTW
+431 WELPLW
-437 ADYDGLID
+437 AEYNGLMD
-445 SEIADIK
+445 SQIADLK
-452 NSTVPWAG
+452 NSSVPWAG
-460 ATTAALFLREF
+460 ATTAAIFLREF
-471 VEGRPW
+471 VEGKPW

-487 QAASELKTVPKGPTG
+487 QDAPELKGVPLGPTG

-509 QLARLLAES
+509 HLAELLAER